1 MRFWKPSRGDHPIE
15 GMPNRAFF
23 TSGCRSHSHRS
34 KAPRQLPD
42 PVAVDAVKTTFTGLK
57 SKMNTLIR
65 WNPFREFE
73 TMQNRVSN
81 LLSSPLLL
89 GMGEETL
96 VASEWS
102 PLVDVEES
110 DKAFTIKAELPEVK
124 KEDVKIEL
132 ENGSIRI
139 SGERKIEKEEA
150 GRRWHRLERSYGA
163 FERAFT
169 LPEGTQ
175 RTEIKAEFKDGLLK
189 VHLPKGESSKPKA
202 LEIPVN

>member
-1 MRFWKPSRGDHPIE
+1 
-15 GMPNRAFF
+15 
-23 TSGCRSHSHRS
+23 
-34 KAPRQLPD
+34 
-42 PVAVDAVKTTFTGLK
+42 
-57 SKMNTLIR
+57 MNTLIR

-81 LLSSPLLL
+81 LLSSPLLP
-89 GMGEETL
+89 GIGEETL

-110 DKAFTIKAELPEVK
+110 DKEFTIKAELPEVK

-169 LPEGTQ
+169 LPEGTC